1 MPPDSP
7 SLSTLPAQA
16 LDPILDLT
24 LNLDPALRLPLISQ
38 LGHHLGTATW
48 RVLATHISLEDD
60 DSILVQA
67 EHDHHHH
74 QPSSSLLSAVA
85 RHPDL
90 AHHVRDL
97 EIVRPSPQEGAASS
111 STSSE
116 SDDDPTPEVDPFAL
130 DDDVASAAAGR
141 RAAPAIAPLDD
152 ASLLLLLSK
161 LSNLTSF
168 TWSSYRL
175 PPDHLC
181 PALGQVAKGLRSFK
195 FDLLPSPFPDDPDH
209 ASHSPSLVQASLSTS
224 PASPTS
230 LHHHHPHGHAH
241 HHLRWDAPSLSALPG
256 TLTSL
261 SLSSLSQA
269 GCRELGSALPLFF
282 GLDELEVAKTV
293 FVDDALLGDIAKG
306 APRQFRR
313 LRIADMHGT
322 KLSDAGLGELLQACQ
337 ELEVLELDCVEGR
350 LSRSCWSKVTPLP
363 PRLHTVKITYSELPP
378 HKSWVL
384 DHLASLPDLLSS
396 SSLTSISLS
405 RKPHPGAFIPGSHH
419 LARYPIDG
427 ALAPRRLGEKEV
439 AALCEKG
446 ADWRELDLDLFL
458 LDGDALKK
466 IMDACTGLVRLKVL
480 FDAPFKNLL
489 TLSSSFA
496 GCQQLRHFLV
506 SIPPA
511 HTPEIQSLT
520 PLTYT
525 SVAPPLSPAS
535 SPGRK
540 STPLPALTST
550 SVPPTSPPSSSRASK
565 LEKDEH
571 PGVLKEIESL
581 LPPTRDW
588 RRFLKKTH
596 SLERITWTGRGGIGT
611 FRFGK
616 PGGSSLIRVVF
627 DPTKPAPAGG
637 DADALG
643 GGGQEEASPAR
654 ERERERS
661 GSGFSA
667 FGSSPTAD
675 RTANRPRRSSSV
687 SLAGSCLSHLSL
699 ASGGGSPISPVGST
713 STFASLDAAAKRSS
727 ATTTTNEFGTI
738 AGGGANPRRKSSSGT
753 LTFAPFG
760 GGSVAGETIP
770 ESHSSAGVGLGFDH
784 AAFDSEASAPA
795 AAASSSS
802 SLKYPPGLVGLASSP
817 TTATRSFAAA
827 AAAAAA
833 AAGGSSSPTL
843 GYGWA
848 SGSSNVTDKRGR
860 DHREKERDEKK
871 DVSPRRP
878 KGARKNS
885 SGTGTTTS
893 STGATAAGAG
903 ASGGGSWRRSG

>member
-7 SLSTLPAQA
+7 ALSTLPPQV
-16 LDPILDLT
+16 LDPILDLAVQ
-24 LNLDPALRLPLISQ
+24 LDPALRLALISQ
-38 LGHHLGTATW
+38 LGKQLSTAAW
-48 RVLATHISLEDD
+48 GVLARSLTLEDD

-67 EHDHHHH
+67 ERDHRDH

-90 AHHVRDL
+90 ADHVREL
-97 EIVRPSPQEGAASS
+97 SVVRPSVQDGAANSGE
-111 STSSE
+111 SSE
-116 SDDDPTPEVDPFAL
+116 SGEDPVAAVDPFAL
-130 DDDVASAAAGR
+130 DDDDDIAAAAAR
-141 RAAPAIAPLDD
+141 RAAPAVSPLDD
-152 ASLLLLLSK
+152 PSLLLLLSK
-161 LSNLTSF
+161 LSSLTSF

-195 FDLLPSPFPDDPDH
+195 FDLLPSPFPDDGDH
-209 ASHSPSLVQASLSTS
+209 GGQSPSVIQAALSTS
-224 PASPTS
+224 PASPSS
-230 LHHHHPHGHAH
+230 LHHHHAHGPSH

-269 GCRELGSALPLFF
+269 ACRELGAALPLFF
-282 GLDELEVAKTV
+282 GLDELEIAKTV
-293 FVDDALLGDIAKG
+293 FVDDALLSDIAKG

-322 KLSDAGLGELLQACQ
+322 KLSDAGLGELLHACQ

-363 PRLHTVKITYSELPP
+363 PRLHTLKLTYSELPP

-384 DHLASLPDLLSS
+384 DHLSSLPDLLSS

-427 ALAPRRLGEKEV
+427 ALAPRRLGDKEI

-446 ADWRELDLDLFL
+446 SDWRELELDLFL
-458 LDGDALKK
+458 LDGDGLKK

-480 FDAPFKNLL
+480 FDAPFKNLH
-489 TLSSSFA
+489 
-496 GCQQLRHFLV
+496 LRHFLV

-511 HTPEIQSLT
+511 HTPEIQTLT
-520 PLTYT
+520 PSTYT

-540 STPLPALTST
+540 SVPLPPLTST

-571 PGVLKEIESL
+571 TGVLKEIEPL

-616 PGGSSLIRVVF
+616 PGGSSLIRIAF
-627 DPTKPAPAGG
+627 APTKPAPAGAE
-637 DADALG
+637 ADALG
-643 GGGQEEASPAR
+643 VGAGGQEDASPAS

-661 GSGFSA
+661 ASGIFTVGA
-667 FGSSPTAD
+667 SPTD

-699 ASGGGSPISPVGST
+699 ISGGSPTSPGSA
-713 STFASLDAAAKRSS
+713 STFASLDAAARRS
-727 ATTTTNEFGTI
+727 ATTTTSSHEFGTT
-738 AGGGANPRRKSSSGT
+738 AGGGGGAGARRKSAGA
-753 LTFAPFG
+753 LAFAPFG
-760 GGSVAGETIP
+760 GGAGETIR
-770 ESHSSAGVGLGFDH
+770 ESRSSSPDHPRGVGLGLDY
-784 AAFDSEASAPA
+784 AAFDASP
-795 AAASSSS
+795 SSSHT
-802 SLKYPPGLVGLASSP
+802 YPPGLSVASSP
-817 TTATRSFAAA
+817 PTAARSFAAA
-827 AAAAAA
+827 AA
-833 AAGGSSSPTL
+833 GGGVGLPTL

-848 SGSSNVTDKRGR
+848 SGPSSGSTMTDKRAR
-860 DHREKERDEKK
+860 EHREKGRDEKK
-871 DVSPRRP
+871 DKDSSPKRP
-878 KGARKNS
+878 KGGRKFS
-885 SGTGTTTS
+885 PGTTA
-893 STGATAAGAG
+893 STTTAAGGAG
-903 ASGGGSWRRSG
+903 GGGVEGSWRRT